1 MIGLHFS
8 LGKTCSKPLL
18 GALLAV
24 AFCLPTGAQQQPAPS
39 IGELFASD
47 GNAKLIQPAGAGMA
61 VVAGSEL
68 SAGVAPARLKLTR
81 GGQVRLCPHSG
92 LSVNSGRFGLMF
104 AMNAGTIEIDYT
116 LVQRGSDFVI
126 TPDFSIQLPG
136 PARYHFAMGTN
147 QQGDTCVKTLPGNS
161 APLQFSELLTAA
173 SYRVGVQD
181 SVLFHGG
188 KLTGKASLA
197 ATDACG
203 CPEEGAPPVQTAAA
217 PAPEQPA
224 QTHPSAPEPSP
235 VAVNTNQS
243 SPPLPVP
250 GDRPGQVHVEVDT
263 PFVFSGKDA
272 GVKPYS
278 VAKLNL
284 PTLPNVFFVQE
295 TVDPVVLEE
304 KPASVSVR
312 EEPPAP
318 TPSPKAPEKK
328 EKKGFFGKLKGF
340 FGGMFHH

>member
-1 MIGLHFS
+1 
-8 LGKTCSKPLL
+8 
-18 GALLAV
+18 
-24 AFCLPTGAQQQPAPS
+24 
-39 IGELFASD
+39 
-47 GNAKLIQPAGAGMA
+47 MA

-126 TPDFSIQLPG
+126 TPDFSIQLSG
-136 PARYHFAMGTN
+136 PARYHFALGTN

-173 SYRVGVQD
+173 NYRMGVQD
-181 SVLFHGG
+181 SLLFHGG
-188 KLTGKASLA
+188 KLSGKASLA
-197 ATDACG
+197 ASDACG
-203 CPEEGAPPVQTAAA
+203 CPEEVAPPVQTAAA

-224 QTHPSAPEPSP
+224 QSQPSSPTPAPV
-235 VAVNTNQS
+235 VASTNQS
-243 SPPLPVP
+243 SQPLPA
-250 GDRPGQVHVEVDT
+250 DRLGQVHVEVDT
-263 PFVFSGKDA
+263 PFVFSARDA

-295 TVDPVVLEE
+295 TVDPIVLEE
-304 KPASVSVR
+304 KPALVSVR

-318 TPSPKAPEKK
+318 APSPQAPGKQEKK

>member
-1 MIGLHFS
+1 MS
-8 LGKTCSKPLL
+8 
-18 GALLAV
+18 
-24 AFCLPTGAQQQPAPS
+24 
-39 IGELFASD
+39 
-47 GNAKLIQPAGAGMA
+47 

-81 GGQVRLCPHSG
+81 GGQVRLCPRSG
-92 LSVNSGRFGLMF
+92 LSVTSGRFGLMF

-136 PARYHFAMGTN
+136 PARYHFALGTT

-173 SYRVGVQD
+173 IYRVGLQD
-181 SVLFHGG
+181 AVLFHGG
-188 KLTGKASLA
+188 KLNGKAALI
-197 ATDACG
+197 ATDTCG
-203 CPEEGAPPVQTAAA
+203 CPQDAAPVQTATA
-217 PAPEQPA
+217 PAPGQPPQA
-224 QTHPSAPEPSP
+224 QTPSP
-235 VAVNTNQS
+235 APAPVAINNQG
-243 SPPLPVP
+243 SPPLPA
-250 GDRPGQVHVEVDT
+250 DRPGQVHVEVDT
-263 PFVFSGKDA
+263 PFVFSGRDV

-304 KPASVSVR
+304 KPAVVSVR
-312 EEPPAP
+312 KELPAP
-318 TPSPKAPEKK
+318 TPSPATPEKSEKK
-328 EKKGFFGKLKGF
+328 EKKGLFGKLRGF
-340 FGGMFHH
+340 FGGMFHR

>member
-1 MIGLHFS
+1 
-8 LGKTCSKPLL
+8 
-18 GALLAV
+18 
-24 AFCLPTGAQQQPAPS
+24 
-39 IGELFASD
+39 
-47 GNAKLIQPAGAGMA
+47 MA

-68 SAGVAPARLKLTR
+68 SAGVAPARLKLAR
-81 GGQVRLCPHSG
+81 GGQVRLCPRSG

-136 PARYHFAMGTN
+136 PARYHFALGTN
-147 QQGDTCVKTLPGNS
+147 QQGDTCVRTLPGNS

-173 SYRVGVQD
+173 NYHLGVQD
-181 SVLFHGG
+181 SVVFHGG
-188 KLTGKASLA
+188 KLSGKTALA

-203 CPEEGAPPVQTAAA
+203 CPEETAPPIQTAAA
-217 PAPEQPA
+217 PAAEQPPT
-224 QTHPSAPEPSP
+224 QPSSPAPLP
-235 VAVNTNQS
+235 VAVNPNQS
-243 SPPLPVP
+243 SPPLPA
-250 GDRPGQVHVEVDT
+250 DRRGQVHVEVDT
-263 PFVFSGKDA
+263 PFVFSARDA

-304 KPASVSVR
+304 KPAVVSVR

-318 TPSPKAPEKK
+318 MPSPKAPEKK